1 MKNQRIPLFCVLI
14 FCLGVAAGVFARGK
28 GLDPAFCGAKPKR
41 AAGVDLLNLARSQAG
56 KGSWENIAVG
66 RV

>member
-1 MKNQRIPLFCVLI
+1 MKNKRIALFCILI

-28 GLDPAFCGAKPKR
+28 GLDPSTYRNKSKQ
-41 AAGVDLLNLARSQAG
+41 AAGMELLNLARTQAG